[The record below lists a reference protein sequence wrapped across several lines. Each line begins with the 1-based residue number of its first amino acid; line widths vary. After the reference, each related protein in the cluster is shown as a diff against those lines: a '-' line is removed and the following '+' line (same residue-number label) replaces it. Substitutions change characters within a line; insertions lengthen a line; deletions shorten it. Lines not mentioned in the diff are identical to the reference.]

1 MEKRKLAPDRREY
14 EKSLRVMLQSS
25 NFVCLILA
33 HWKEFEK
40 RSLSEKSEPD
50 ISQSEKFE
58 HKALEP
64 RKEQSTNRHEQKLQY
79 LMEERLKSHS
89 VKVQSSY
96 TSSSIVLPEKSSFRK
111 FRFLRFFIYS
121 RIM

>member
-1 MEKRKLAPDRREY
+1 M
-14 EKSLRVMLQSS
+14 
-25 NFVCLILA
+25 
-33 HWKEFEK
+33 
-40 RSLSEKSEPD
+40 
-50 ISQSEKFE
+50 SQSEKFE

-64 RKEQSTNRHEQKLQY
+64 RKEQPANRHEQKLQY
-79 LMEERLKSHS
+79 LMEERLKSHP

-96 TSSSIVLPEKSSFRK
+96 TSSSIVLPEKSSFWK